1 MTRQQQRSK
10 SKTTAAG
17 KAAVTR
23 RRRGLE
29 ALAGNLPGVAARA
42 LGRRG
47 FADAGLL
54 AAWPQVVG
62 RDLAES
68 CAPLRL
74 SFPNRQE
81 RRDGNLLLRVEPGA
95 ALELQHLA
103 PQLVERVN
111 VYFGY
116 RAVDRLTI
124 QQGPLPRHRR
134 PPPLRKLEKLK
145 GDDPLNGRL
154 EAIDDEALRESLRRF
169 SESFRARQ
177 KRTGNR

>member
-1 MTRQQQRSK
+1 MTRQQQPGKSK
-10 SKTTAAG
+10 S
-17 KAAVTR
+17 AVTR
-23 RRRGLE
+23 RQRGLE
-29 ALAGNLPGVAARA
+29 ALAGTLPGVAARA

-62 RDLAES
+62 KDLAES

-103 PQLVERVN
+103 PLLVERVN

-116 RAVDRLTI
+116 RAVARLTI
-124 QQGPLPRHRR
+124 QQGPLPQRR
-134 PPPLRKLEKLK
+134 RTPSAPRLETLK
-145 GDDPLNGRL
+145 NDDPLNRRL
-154 EAIDDEALRESLRRF
+154 EAIDDETLRRSLRHLA
-169 SESFRARQ
+169 ESFRARQ
-177 KRTGNR
+177 KRRGGGA

>member
-1 MTRQQQRSK
+1 MTRQQPPGK
-10 SKTTAAG
+10 SKGTANKG
-17 KAAVTR
+17 AVTR

-29 ALAGNLPGVAARA
+29 ALAGSLPGVAARA

-62 RDLAES
+62 KDLAES

-103 PQLVERVN
+103 PQLLERVN

-116 RAVDRLTI
+116 RAVARLTL

-134 PPPLRKLEKLK
+134 PKPAAALEKLQV
-145 GDDPLNGRL
+145 DDPLNRRL
-154 EAIDDEALRESLRRF
+154 EQIDDDSLRDSLRRL

-177 KRTGNR
+177 KRNGAR